1 MKIYGYLLGLLCV
14 NIHISAQQV
23 YTLEQ
28 CRQMALGNNKSAAIA
43 AAKEQKTGYDAK
55 AYYANFFPKITASG
69 MYLYTNSGTN
79 YTLKGNYLPTFTPD
93 LSTGQ
98 LQPNLLTMPD
108 GTPITG
114 ADGSPVF
121 REYAYFPDMSLDVKM
136 NGTYFAGIRAEQPL
150 YAGGKIASAY
160 RMSRIGQDIAKLNT
174 ALTRNE
180 IIVETDEAYW
190 QHVKALESQKA
201 AQAFSAVVNEL
212 LRNVENAVSAGMK
225 TRNDAL
231 KVQVQVNRAELQL
244 QQAANAIR
252 LSRMN
257 LCRVIGLPVTAEIA
271 VETLDNGTNSI
282 SQPLAP
288 DLIYSSRP
296 EYAILEKQIELK
308 NQQVK
313 LVRSD
318 FLPNVGLMANYGYM
332 RGPELNGSP
341 LVDRA
346 SFAALLT
353 VSIPVF
359 HWGEGWNRIRAAKAE
374 KQIMQLQRDDL
385 NEKMTLELQQ
395 ALDRCAE
402 SAAEVRLTARAL
414 EQAEENL
421 RASRDHY
428 EAGMETLADYL
439 EAQTLWQQ
447 AWLDNINAIIK
458 QRLNDTYRQRAAGE
472 L

>member
-1 MKIYGYLLGLLCV
+1 
-14 NIHISAQQV
+14 
-23 YTLEQ
+23 
-28 CRQMALGNNKSAAIA
+28 
-43 AAKEQKTGYDAK
+43 
-55 AYYANFFPKITASG
+55 
-69 MYLYTNSGTN
+69 
-79 YTLKGNYLPTFTPD
+79 
-93 LSTGQ
+93 
-98 LQPNLLTMPD
+98 
-108 GTPITG
+108 
-114 ADGSPVF
+114 
-121 REYAYFPDMSLDVKM
+121 
-136 NGTYFAGIRAEQPL
+136 
-150 YAGGKIASAY
+150 
-160 RMSRIGQDIAKLNT
+160 
-174 ALTRNE
+174 
-180 IIVETDEAYW
+180 
-190 QHVKALESQKA
+190 
-201 AQAFSAVVNEL
+201 
-212 LRNVENAVSAGMK
+212 
-225 TRNDAL
+225 
-231 KVQVQVNRAELQL
+231 
-244 QQAANAIR
+244 
-252 LSRMN
+252 
-257 LCRVIGLPVTAEIA
+257 
-271 VETLDNGTNSI
+271 
-282 SQPLAP
+282 
-288 DLIYSSRP
+288 
-296 EYAILEKQIELK
+296 
-308 NQQVK
+308 VK

-402 SAAEVRLTARAL
+402 SAAEVSLTARAL

-447 AWLDNINAIIK
+447 SWLDNINAIIK